1 MRVVLWKPSPRRR
14 RHRARAG
21 VTNFSGD
28 DHSDRNT
35 YSGAEELPPV
45 PEVTDDDEVLRWD
58 MQPGDALLFNSYALH
73 GAPGNPSTTS
83 ARRRGYATR
92 WCGDDVRYED
102 RPGTMNA
109 GWVAAGFDNGLADGA
124 PIACALHPDCARP
137 RKHAQAPRSRKF
149 STWCADRQ
157 AKAAVDIEAKGA
169 ALNLDFYEFSFVD
182 VFGAQRSKLVPASR
196 VREMA
201 TDGAGFAGFAAY
213 LDQDPS
219 SGDVL
224 AMPDASTLTQLPWNP
239 RVGYLACDLVWQGD
253 YLDHAPRNALRAMLR
268 KLGDRGLTLKTG
280 VECEFFLVDPTTG
293 AVADA
298 LDASSKPCYDAM
310 ALMRRFDLIAEVMT
324 AMEALGW
331 GPYQADHEDA
341 NGQFEI
347 NWDFDEALV
356 TADRHAFF
364 KYLVKSVSQKHGLR
378 ATFMPKPFQATTGSG
393 CHAHVSLHD
402 ETGANVCADSS
413 GTLGLSPTARHFVAG
428 VRDRAEIKLHAI
440 DATLRNLTH

>member
-1 MRVVLWKPSPRRR
+1 
-14 RHRARAG
+14 
-21 VTNFSGD
+21 
-28 DHSDRNT
+28 
-35 YSGAEELPPV
+35 
-45 PEVTDDDEVLRWD
+45 
-58 MQPGDALLFNSYALH
+58 
-73 GAPGNPSTTS
+73 
-83 ARRRGYATR
+83 
-92 WCGDDVRYED
+92 
-102 RPGTMNA
+102 
-109 GWVAAGFDNGLADGA
+109 
-124 PIACALHPDCARP
+124 
-137 RKHAQAPRSRKF
+137 
-149 STWCADRQ
+149 
-157 AKAAVDIEAKGA
+157 
-169 ALNLDFYEFSFVD
+169 
-182 VFGAQRSKLVPASR
+182 
-196 VREMA
+196 
-201 TDGAGFAGFAAY
+201 
-213 LDQDPS
+213 
-219 SGDVL
+219 
-224 AMPDASTLTQLPWNP
+224 MPDASTLTQLPWNP

-310 ALMRRFDLIAEVMT
+310 ALMRRFDVISEVMT

-341 NGQFEI
+341 SGQFEI

-402 ETGANVCADSS
+402 KTGANVCADSS

-428 VRDRAEIKLHAI
+428 VRDRAEIKLLAI
-440 DATLRNLTH
+440 D